1 MKHQLL
7 QALLVLLIFAP
18 EASKAQ
24 RLAQLMSAQEYN
36 QIKSG
41 PEKSQQIRDLEHR
54 SWVHK
59 DAFIDQKGNA
69 LEAEKVD
76 LSPFVDNLGE
86 TTFLVTDITPEFPG
100 GAIALKDYLQNL
112 LGDLLARSTD
122 EVQNTLFIKFTVLKD
137 GKIEAVEPANP
148 FLDWIPISVTQRCMA
163 ALRDMPAWTPGIFK
177 EDPVRVKLLMTLSLR
192 K

>member
-54 SWVHK
+54 SWFHK

-148 FLDWIPISVTQRCMA
+148 FPDWIPISVTQRCMA